1 MAPAESGPR
10 RSELRWGVYWAVASI
25 ILVVSLVG
33 VVMTLI
39 TLPGAWLIVCAAIA
53 CELWQPGTFSWWTI
67 GAAAGLGLAGEVLE
81 IAASAAG
88 AKRAGGTRRGAWGG
102 VIGSLVGAIAGSAVL
117 FFPIGT
123 ILGAVVG
130 AGVGAA
136 LMERTHKHQS
146 WETSA
151 KVGTGAAVGRFA
163 ATVIKTAITG
173 VIGVGLSVAAFV
185 R

>member
-1 MAPAESGPR
+1 M
-10 RSELRWGVYWAVASI
+10 I
-25 ILVVSLVG
+25 VVSLAG
-33 VVMTLI
+33 AALTLL
-39 TLPGAWLIVCAAIA
+39 TLPGAWVIVAAAIG
-53 CELWQPGTFSWWTI
+53 CNVWQPGTFSWWTV
-67 GAAAGLGLAGEVLE
+67 GAAAGLGLVGEILE

-88 AKRAGGTRRGAWGG
+88 AKKAGGTKRGAWGG

-117 FFPIGT
+117 LFPIGT

-136 LMERTHKHQS
+136 LMERTHTHQT

-163 ATVIKTAITG
+163 ATIIKTAITG
-173 VIGVGLSVAAFV
+173 AIGVLLSVAAFV